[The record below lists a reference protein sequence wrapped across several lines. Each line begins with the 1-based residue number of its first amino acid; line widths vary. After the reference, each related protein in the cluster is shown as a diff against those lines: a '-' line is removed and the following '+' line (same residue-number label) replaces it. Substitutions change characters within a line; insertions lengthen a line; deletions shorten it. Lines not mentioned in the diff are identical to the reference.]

1 MMNRIFFHL
10 RLALEGINANKLRAF
25 LTALGIVFGVG
36 AVIAM
41 LAIGT
46 GAKQAILDQMKLIGA
61 NNIVI
66 KSVIPSEDDEDN
78 NKANQSAAGNTNN
91 NTNKD
96 KLPWSP
102 GLTLADLEGIA
113 KVTPTVW
120 KISPE
125 IVVPVSIIQSGR
137 LEKSRCVGVTNSFFE
152 LNQMRVEK
160 GAFFSQG
167 QIDAG
172 RPVCIIGKNIQ
183 TRFFGTDEAL
193 GKQIKCGQNWFT
205 VIGIL
210 EKRVA
215 SEESLKSLG
224 IRDYNDDVY
233 IPVTTVLLRFNNRA
247 LITKSDVGRGGGWG
261 NQEETDKNYHQ
272 LDRAI
277 VQVNQSENLRATAD
291 VIARI
296 LKRRHHD
303 VLDYEIEVPELL
315 LEQEQKTQETF
326 NLVLAV
332 IAGISLLVGGI
343 GIMNIMLASVLERI
357 KEIGLRRSLG
367 ATRRDIVFQ
376 FLLEAVLISLFGG
389 LIGVILGIV
398 SARLIAS
405 QAEIPTVISGWSILL
420 AFGVAA
426 VIGITFGLF
435 PARKAAIQDPIK
447 ALRTE

>member
-10 RLALEGINANKLRAF
+10 RLALEGISANKLRAF

-46 GAKQAILDQMKLIGA
+46 GAKQAILEQMKLIGA

-66 KSVIPSEDDEDN
+66 KSVIPSEDSEEN
-78 NKANQSAAGNTNN
+78 NKANQSASGNN
-91 NTNKD
+91 NNSGNKD

-113 KVTPTVW
+113 NVTPTVG

-137 LEKSRCVGVTNSFFE
+137 LEKSRCVGVTNTFFD
-152 LNQMRVEK
+152 LNQLRVEK
-160 GAFFSQG
+160 GALFSKG
-167 QIDAG
+167 QIEAG
-172 RPVCIIGKNIQ
+172 KPVCIIGKNIQ
-183 TRFFGTDEAL
+183 TRFFGTEEAL

-205 VIGIL
+205 IIGIL

-247 LITKSDVGRGGGWG
+247 LITKSDVGRGGG
-261 NQEETDKNYHQ
+261 NEDEDDKNYHQ

-277 VQVNQSENLRATAD
+277 IQVTESQNLRATAD

-303 VLDYEIEVPELL
+303 VVDYEIEVPELL

-367 ATRRDIVFQ
+367 ATRRDIIFQ

-389 LIGVILGIV
+389 VIGVILGIA

-405 QAEIPTVISGWSILL
+405 QADIPTVISGWSILL

-426 VIGITFGLF
+426 VIGIGFGLF

>member
-1 MMNRIFFHL
+1 MMTRIFFHL
-10 RLALEGINANKLRAF
+10 RLALEGINANKLRSF

-46 GAKQAILDQMKLIGA
+46 GAKQAILEQMKLIGA
-61 NNIVI
+61 NNIII
-66 KSVIPSEDDEDN
+66 KSVIPSEDGEEN
-78 NKANQSAAGNTNN
+78 TKANQSASGNN
-91 NTNKD
+91 NSGNKD

-113 KVTPTVW
+113 NVTPTVE

-125 IVVPVSIIQSGR
+125 ILVPVSIIQSGR
-137 LEKSRCVGVTNSFFE
+137 LEKSRCVGVTNTFFE
-152 LNQMRVEK
+152 LNQLRVEK
-160 GAFFSQG
+160 GALFSQG
-167 QIDAG
+167 QIEAG
-172 RPVCIIGKNIQ
+172 KPVCIVGKNIQ
-183 TRFFGTDEAL
+183 TRFFGTEEAL

-205 VIGIL
+205 IIGVL

-247 LITKSDVGRGGGWG
+247 LITKSDVGRGGG
-261 NQEETDKNYHQ
+261 NPEEDDKNYHQ

-277 VQVNQSENLRATAD
+277 VQVSQSQNLRATAD

-303 VLDYEIEVPELL
+303 VVDYEIEVPELL

-357 KEIGLRRSLG
+357 QEIGLRRSLG
-367 ATRRDIVFQ
+367 ATRRDIIFQ
-376 FLLEAVLISLFGG
+376 FLLEAILISLFGG
-389 LIGVILGIV
+389 LIGVILGIA
-398 SARLIAS
+398 SARLIAT
-405 QAEIPTVISGWSILL
+405 QAEIPTVISGWSIVL

-426 VIGITFGLF
+426 AIGIGFGIF
-435 PARKAAIQDPIK
+435 PARKAAFQDPIK
-447 ALRTE
+447 ALRSE

>member
-1 MMNRIFFHL
+1 MNRIFFHL

-46 GAKQAILDQMKLIGA
+46 GAKQAILEQMKLIGA

-66 KSVIPSEDDEDN
+66 KSVIPSEEDKN
-78 NKANQSAAGNTNN
+78 AAKSNQSTSGNNSN
-91 NTNKD
+91 SEKR
-96 KLPWSP
+96 PWSP
-102 GLTLADLEGIA
+102 GLTLDDLDGIRR
-113 KVTPTVW
+113 VTPTVHR
-120 KISPE
+120 ISPE
-125 IVVPVSIIQSGR
+125 ILVPVSVIQSGR

-152 LNQMRVEK
+152 LNQLGLES
-160 GAFFSQG
+160 GAFFSAG
-167 QIDAG
+167 QIEAG
-172 RPVCIIGKNIQ
+172 KSVCIIGKNIQ
-183 TRFFGTDEAL
+183 TRFFGTEKAL
-193 GKQIKCGQNWFT
+193 GRQIKCGQNWFT
-205 VIGIL
+205 VVGVL

-215 SEESLKSLG
+215 SEESLESLG

-247 LITKSDVGRGGGWG
+247 LITKSDIGRGGG
-261 NQEETDKNYHQ
+261 NNSEDDKNYHQ

-277 VQVNQSENLRATAD
+277 VQVDNSENLKATAD

-296 LKRRHHD
+296 LKRRHQN

-367 ATRRDIVFQ
+367 ATRRDIIFQ
-376 FLLEAVLISLFGG
+376 FLLEATLISLFGG
-389 LIGVILGIV
+389 IIGVILGIA
-398 SARLIAS
+398 SAGLIAS
-405 QAEIPTVISGWSILL
+405 QADIPTVISGWSILL

-426 VIGITFGLF
+426 AVGIVFGLF

-447 ALRTE
+447 ALRTD

>member
-46 GAKQAILDQMKLIGA
+46 GAKQAILEQMKLIGA
-61 NNIVI
+61 NNIII
-66 KSVIPSEDDEDN
+66 KSVIPSEDDEQN
-78 NKANQSAAGNTNN
+78 TKSNQSASGNN
-91 NTNKD
+91 NNGNKD

-113 KVTPTVW
+113 NVTPTVG

-125 IVVPVSIIQSGR
+125 IVVPVSVIQSGR
-137 LEKSRCVGVTNSFFE
+137 LEKSRCVGVTNTFFE

-160 GAFFSQG
+160 GAFFSKG
-167 QIDAG
+167 QIEAG
-172 RPVCIIGKNIQ
+172 KPVCIIGKNLQ

-205 VIGIL
+205 IIGVL

-233 IPVTTVLLRFNNRA
+233 IPVTTVLLRFENRG
-247 LITKSDVGRGGGWG
+247 LITKSDVGRGGG
-261 NQEETDKNYHQ
+261 NDDEDDKNYHQ

-277 VQVNQSENLRATAD
+277 IQVNQSQNLRATAD

-303 VLDYEIEVPELL
+303 VVDYEIEVPELL
-315 LEQEQKTQETF
+315 LEQEQQTQETF

-367 ATRRDIVFQ
+367 ATRRDIIFQ

-389 LIGVILGIV
+389 MIGVVLGIA

-405 QAEIPTVISGWSILL
+405 QADIPTVISGWSIML

-426 VIGITFGLF
+426 VIGIGFGLF

>member
-10 RLALEGINANKLRAF
+10 RLALEGISANKLRAF

-46 GAKQAILDQMKLIGA
+46 GAKQAILEQMKLIGA

-66 KSVIPSEDDEDN
+66 KSVIPSEDSEEN
-78 NKANQSAAGNTNN
+78 NKANQSASGNNSN
-91 NTNKD
+91 GNKD

-102 GLTLADLEGIA
+102 GLTLADLESIA
-113 KVTPTVW
+113 NVTPTVG

-137 LEKSRCVGVTNSFFE
+137 MEKSRCVGVTNTFFD
-152 LNQMRVEK
+152 LNQLRVEK
-160 GAFFSQG
+160 GALFSKG
-167 QIDAG
+167 QIEAG
-172 RPVCIIGKNIQ
+172 KPVCIIGKNIQ
-183 TRFFGTDEAL
+183 TRFFGTEGAL

-205 VIGIL
+205 IIGIL

-247 LITKSDVGRGGGWG
+247 LITKSDVGRGGQ
-261 NQEETDKNYHQ
+261 NNEEDKNYHQ

-277 VQVNQSENLRATAD
+277 IQVTESQNLRATAD

-303 VLDYEIEVPELL
+303 VVDYEIEVPELL

-367 ATRRDIVFQ
+367 ATRRDIIFQ

-389 LIGVILGIV
+389 TIGVVLGIA

-405 QAEIPTVISGWSILL
+405 QADIPTVISGWSIVL

-426 VIGITFGLF
+426 VIGIGFGLF